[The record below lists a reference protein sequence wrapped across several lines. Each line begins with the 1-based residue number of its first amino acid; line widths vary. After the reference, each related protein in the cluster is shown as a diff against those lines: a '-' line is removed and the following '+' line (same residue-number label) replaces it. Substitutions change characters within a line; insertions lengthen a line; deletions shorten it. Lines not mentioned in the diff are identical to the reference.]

1 VGCRAS
7 RFDRSC
13 LSASA
18 WCGSRSSAPR
28 ARARAHARIPGAA
41 PEFPSPLHE
50 RACAS
55 ACAGSGLPP
64 PPAGVCL
71 PHSLVFNCVRSV
83 VGFGTGRAIS
93 SPRCDVLCCARRRR
107 RRRRRGGAGDCNETA
122 NEGSSNS
129 ISRSFVRSFVRTTGD
144 LMAQEEIKV
153 LLHVGVAGPASFV
166 VSSAASLPGSP
177 AAGRRPQAAAALRFA
192 PAGAA
197 PTHAA
202 GTFVL

>member
-1 VGCRAS
+1 VALLCISSPPACVGCRAS

-13 LSASA
+13 LSACA

-28 ARARAHARIPGAA
+28 ARTHPGCPAGWPGAA

-50 RACAS
+50 RAR
-55 ACAGSGLPP
+55 
-64 PPAGVCL
+64 VCFCMRWL
-71 PHSLVFNCVRSV
+71 RPTAAARRCLSPHSLLFNCVRSWWDWNRESHQ
-83 VGFGTGRAIS
+83 FTA
-93 SPRCDVLCCARRRR
+93 LCCARRRR
-107 RRRRRGGAGDCNETA
+107 RGGRLQRDSSQRG
-122 NEGSSNS
+122 
-129 ISRSFVRSFVRTTGD
+129 IRWFVRSFVRTTGD

-153 LLHVGVAGPASFV
+153 LHVGVAGLASFV
-166 VSSAASLPGSP
+166 VSSATSLPGSP
-177 AAGRRPQAAAALRFA
+177 AAAALRFA

>member
-1 VGCRAS
+1 MLCS
-7 RFDRSC
+7 
-13 LSASA
+13 
-18 WCGSRSSAPR
+18 P
-28 ARARAHARIPGAA
+28 AA
-41 PEFPSPLHE
+41 
-50 RACAS
+50 AA
-55 ACAGSGLPP
+55 A
-64 PPAGVCL
+64 
-71 PHSLVFNCVRSV
+71 
-83 VGFGTGRAIS
+83 
-93 SPRCDVLCCARRRR
+93 
-107 RRRRRGGAGDCNETA
+107 AGDCNETA

>member
-28 ARARAHARIPGAA
+28 ARTHPDSRVPGRLAGGGSGVSFATSRARACVFLHALAPAYRRRPPVSVSSLTPLQLRPVLVGLEPG
-41 PEFPSPLHE
+41 EPSVH
-50 RACAS
+50 RA
-55 ACAGSGLPP
+55 
-64 PPAGVCL
+64 
-71 PHSLVFNCVRSV
+71 
-83 VGFGTGRAIS
+83 
-93 SPRCDVLCCARRRR
+93 VLCSAAAAWR
-107 RRRRRGGAGDCNETA
+107 ATA
-122 NEGSSNS
+122 T
-129 ISRSFVRSFVRTTGD
+129 RQQPTRDPFVRSFVRTTGD

-153 LLHVGVAGPASFV
+153 LHVGVAGLASFV
-166 VSSAASLPGSP
+166 VSSATSLPVPGSP
-177 AAGRRPQAAAALRFA
+177 AAAALRFA